1 MSNAGKFESSLN
13 NFKSTSAAVE
23 ELKKKVEAI
32 GIGTFHITFLK
43 YIGINPF
50 ICGKLKVIELNDI
63 FPTNPSP
70 TYFVPIRT

>member
-50 ICGKLKVIELNDI
+50 I
-63 FPTNPSP
+63 
-70 TYFVPIRT
+70 